1 MDLAFGYI
9 SQDYDDPRPWYD
21 IPGACKDD
29 DDNEAIEAREDDFSD
44 PDWF

>member
-21 IPGACKDD
+21 MPGAVEYQQVGGLDTDD
-29 DDNEAIEAREDDFSD
+29 DYSD

>member
-21 IPGACKDD
+21 MPGACVEDD
-29 DDNEAIEAREDDFSD
+29 ETREDNEEYD